1 MGKTQKKLMKE
12 RYKQDALEYYDI
24 DIDWFA
30 FIFVMMQ
37 LHALEIVFFLT
48 GVYVPSDDASIAVQ
62 VTILA
67 ALMGTR
73 GVQLV
78 FLSEIKGQD
87 RTVKRHDYK
96 LWIILFVFNA
106 LITTYCLSVKVDKFI

>member
-1 MGKTQKKLMKE
+1 
-12 RYKQDALEYYDI
+12 
-24 DIDWFA
+24 
-30 FIFVMMQ
+30 MMQ

-73 GVQLV
+73 GV
-78 FLSEIKGQD
+78 
-87 RTVKRHDYK
+87 
-96 LWIILFVFNA
+96 
-106 LITTYCLSVKVDKFI
+106 